1 MKGEDIAEL
10 QWDCKRGARGHAIG
24 MQQGCNITGLPWGYK
39 GYCNGSARGDAMGGQ
54 RGYNRLQRG
63 SQGAA
68 MGWEGAAMSLQW
80 VRCKGGMLGTYGGVQ
95 SKYSWGA
102 RGVQ

>member
-1 MKGEDIAEL
+1 M
-10 QWDCKRGARGHAIG
+10 GAREV
-24 MQQGCNITGLPWGYK
+24 MQWEGSGVTTGCK
-39 GYCNGSARGDAMGGQ
+39 GAPR
-54 RGYNRLQRG
+54 
-63 SQGAA
+63 GAA